1 MQNKLFEILFFLF
14 FGKIVGGDE
23 KITAVRRFFNVKF

>member
-14 FGKIVGGDE
+14 FGKSSAAMRKSPPQGG
-23 KITAVRRFFNVKF
+23 FLM